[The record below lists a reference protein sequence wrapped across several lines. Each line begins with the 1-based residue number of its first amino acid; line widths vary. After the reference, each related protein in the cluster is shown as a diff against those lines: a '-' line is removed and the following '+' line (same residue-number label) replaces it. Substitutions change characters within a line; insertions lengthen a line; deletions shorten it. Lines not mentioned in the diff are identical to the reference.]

1 MVVGFYDVNGI
12 SPGKDAK
19 INLGDRIIKI
29 NDITV
34 NNISEMINIISSS
47 TNKDNIKITYIRNK
61 KEENTNLKLIK
72 DSTSYKTGLYVK
84 DEISGVGTLTYV
96 DSKTNTFGALGHEI
110 IDKNSSYKME
120 IKEGTIYNSKVTSIT
135 KSTPG
140 TPGEKNSVFYT
151 NDILG
156 NVEKNTTSG
165 IFGTY
170 TGNIDNLKKYKV
182 AEISEIK
189 LGSAKILTTL
199 DDNTIKEFDIKI
211 TRLNDSNNKI
221 KNILF
226 DIVDDDLLTKT
237 GGIVQGMSGSP
248 IIQDDKIIGA
258 ITHVVVDNPKKGY
271 GIYITNM
278 LEEMEK

>member
-1 MVVGFYDVNGI
+1 MVVGFYEVNGI

-34 NNISEMINIISSS
+34 DNINKMINIISSS
-47 TNKDNIKITYIRNK
+47 TNKDKLKITYIRNN
-61 KEENTNLKLIK
+61 KEEYTYLKLIK
-72 DSTSYKTGLYVK
+72 DNTSYKTGLYVK
-84 DEISGVGTLTYV
+84 DEISGIGTLTFV
-96 DSKTNTFGALGHEI
+96 DKESNMYGALGHEI
-110 IDKNSSYKME
+110 IDKNTSYKME

-151 NDILG
+151 NDVFGNIL
-156 NVEKNTTSG
+156 KNTTSG

-182 AEISEIK
+182 AEVTDIK
-189 LGSAKILTTL
+189 LGNAKILTTL
-199 DDNTIKEFDIKI
+199 DDNTVKEFNIKI

-226 DIVDDDLLTKT
+226 DIVDVDLLSKT

-248 IIQDDKIIGA
+248 IIQNDKIIGA
-258 ITHVVVDNPKKGY
+258 VTHVVVDNPKKGY

-278 LEEMEK
+278 LKEMEK

>member
-1 MVVGFYDVNGI
+1 MVVGFYEVNGI

-19 INLGDRIIKI
+19 INIGDRIIKI

-34 NNISEMINIISSS
+34 DNINKMINIISSS
-47 TNKDNIKITYIRNK
+47 TNKDNLKITYIRNN
-61 KEENTNLKLIK
+61 KEENTYLKLIK
-72 DSTSYKTGLYVK
+72 DNTSYKTGLYVK
-84 DEISGVGTLTYV
+84 DEISGIGTLTFV
-96 DSKTNTFGALGHEI
+96 DKESNMYGALGHEI
-110 IDKNSSYKME
+110 IDKNTSYKME

-151 NDILG
+151 NDVFG
-156 NVEKNTTSG
+156 NVLKNTTSG

-182 AEISEIK
+182 AEVTDIK
-189 LGSAKILTTL
+189 LGNAKILTTL
-199 DDNTIKEFDIKI
+199 DDNTVKEFNIKI

-248 IIQDDKIIGA
+248 IIQNDKIIGA
-258 ITHVVVDNPKKGY
+258 VTHVVIDNPKKGY

-278 LEEMEK
+278 LKEMEK

>member
-1 MVVGFYDVNGI
+1 MVVGFYEVNGI

-34 NNISEMINIISSS
+34 DNINEMINIISSS
-47 TNKDNIKITYIRNK
+47 TNKDNLKITYIRNN
-61 KEENTNLKLIK
+61 KEEYTYLKLIK
-72 DSTSYKTGLYVK
+72 DNASYKTGLYVK
-84 DEISGVGTLTYV
+84 DEISGIGTLTFV
-96 DSKTNTFGALGHEI
+96 DKESNMYGALGHEI
-110 IDKNSSYKME
+110 IDKNTSYKME

-151 NDILG
+151 NDVFGNIL
-156 NVEKNTTSG
+156 KNTTSG

-170 TGNIDNLKKYKV
+170 TGNIDSLKKYKV
-182 AEISEIK
+182 AEVTDIK

-199 DDNTIKEFDIKI
+199 DDNTVREFNIKI

-248 IIQDDKIIGA
+248 IIQNDKIIGA
-258 ITHVVVDNPKKGY
+258 VTHVVVDNPKKGY

-278 LEEMEK
+278 LKEMEK